1 MTNVQKLLSSAQYR
15 PYTAYNIF
23 FQLEREFILQ
33 CILGVSPSV
42 DTVFDSDV
50 DDAIPTLPEK
60 YQDIMLADDWYIPG
74 KAQRK
79 KRIHR
84 KSHGKIGFS
93 DLSKR
98 VATAWHNCD
107 NDVKLFCAEVS
118 DITMQEYKA
127 ALRRQQKIEKEED
140 DSSTEESRTVKRTRR
155 KRVRQPKKEKKVVKK
170 RQPKKEKKVASDVHA
185 DTARSSQEV
194 SSKKTDDT
202 MTIEEIISSLT
213 PLCDETQVVGR
224 ISNERQTITQESSTE
239 RSDLPS
245 VGQLSLPIPSYYHS
259 YPIISTGSSLADV
272 ADVADEDIWN
282 MWMSCD

>member
-1 MTNVQKLLSSAQYR
+1 M
-15 PYTAYNIF
+15 
-23 FQLEREFILQ
+23 
-33 CILGVSPSV
+33 

-60 YQDIMLADDWYIPG
+60 YQDIILSDDWYIPG

-98 VATAWHNCD
+98 VATAWHNSD

-127 ALRRQQKIEKEED
+127 ALHRQQKIEKEED
-140 DSSTEESRTVKRTRR
+140 DSSTEESRTAKRTRR
-155 KRVRQPKKEKKVVKK
+155 KRVVKKRQPKKEKKVVKK
-170 RQPKKEKKVASDVHA
+170 RQSKKNKVASDVHA
-185 DTARSSQEV
+185 DTVRSSQEV
-194 SSKKTDDT
+194 SSKKTDDDN
-202 MTIEEIISSLT
+202 MTIEQIISSPT
-213 PLCDETQVVGR
+213 PLCGETQVVRR
-224 ISNERQTITQESSTE
+224 ISNESQTITQESPKE
-239 RSDLPS
+239 RADLPS

-259 YPIISTGSSLADV
+259 YPISTGSSLADV
-272 ADVADEDIWN
+272 VDIDDEDIWN
-282 MWMSCD
+282 MWLSCD